1 MLGATFALSMAMPA
15 AVQTPAQAATCT
27 GVWVVVDFG
36 SLGGTTTK
44 CATSFSTGT
53 AALKSAG
60 FSPSLDGAMVLKISG
75 KPSSPDINQAYWSYW
90 HASLK
95 SDGSYSDWSYSNL
108 GANAYHPTKGNAEGW
123 RYLSL
128 SDDKVPP
135 AAAPPAVDVPT
146 ASPSPTPTATRTS
159 RPTATA
165 KPSPKPTAKP
175 TATRKPTASA
185 SSQKPTASATS
196 TPGSATPTTV
206 PTVTPSTAVTSALP
220 AEAPTEPGLQQAD
233 GSDEPVPGNSP
244 VGALVATGLVV
255 AGGAGVGGWWLLRG
269 RGR

>member
-1 MLGATFALSMAMPA
+1 MLGATFALSLAMPA

-44 CATSFSTGT
+44 CASSFSTGT

-60 FSPSLDGAMVLKISG
+60 FSPSLDGGMVLKISG

-108 GANAYHPTKGNAEGW
+108 GGSAYHPNKGDAEGW
-123 RYLSL
+123 RYQPL
-128 SDDKVPP
+128 SDGKVPP
-135 AAAPPAVDVPT
+135 AAAPPAAEEPS
-146 ASPSPTPTATRTS
+146 ASPTPTPTKS
-159 RPTATA
+159 SKPTATA
-165 KPSPKPTAKP
+165 KPSATAKP

-185 SSQKPTASATS
+185 SSGSPKPTATASASS
-196 TPGSATPTTV
+196 TAGSATPTAG
-206 PTVTPSTAVTSALP
+206 PTDAPSTAAATALP
-220 AEAPTEPGLQQAD
+220 ADQATELVQPVT
-233 GSDEPVPGNSP
+233 GSDQPAPGNSP
-244 VGALVATGLVV
+244 VGAIVAAGLVA
-255 AGGAGVGGWWLLRG
+255 AGGAGVGGWWLLKG
-269 RGR
+269 RRR